1 MKRLL
6 SFVIGILIICS
17 TVFGQ
22 SESTLKFLGIPVDGS
37 KSEMV
42 DALKSKG
49 FRYDSNSGFLVGD
62 FNGRESHIGIVEN
75 HGKVYRV
82 VVFDAN
88 TYDAGQIKIR
98 FNNLIHQ
105 FENSNGKYYY
115 IDQNE
120 MIPEDE
126 DINYEIIVHDK
137 QYSATFI
144 YNPLYGNDKLRDKLI
159 NEAVEEHK
167 LFLEENKD
175 EKTIGGITYE
185 EFYSDKDNYNQ
196 LISSEVRLKVI
207 KMSMSNNSVWFTI
220 FEHYGKYY
228 IGIYYDNLI
237 NSPNGE
243 DL

>member
-6 SFVIGILIICS
+6 SFVIGILIMCS

-22 SESTLKFLGIPVDGS
+22 SEGTLKFLGIPVDGS

-42 DALKSKG
+42 AALKDKG

-88 TYDAGQIKIR
+88 TYDAGQIRIR

-115 IDQNE
+115 INQNDK
-120 MIPEDE
+120 IPEDE
-126 DINYEIIVHDK
+126 DISYEISVNNK
-137 QYSATFI
+137 QYSAEFI
-144 YNPLYGNDKLRDKLI
+144 YNPLYGNDELRDRLV
-159 NEAVEEHK
+159 NEVIEE
-167 LFLEENKD
+167 LGLEKIKD
-175 EKTIGGITYE
+175 EKTAGGITYG
-185 EFYSDKDNYNQ
+185 EFYSDKDNY
-196 LISSEVRLKVI
+196 LISSLVGSKI
-207 KMSMSNNSVWFTI
+207 IQMSNSSVWFTI
-220 FEHYGKYY
+220 CNHYGEYF
-228 IGIYYDNLI
+228 IGIYYDNLV
-237 NSPNGE
+237 NKPNGE

>member
-6 SFVIGILIICS
+6 SFIIGILIMCS

-22 SESTLKFLGIPVDGS
+22 SEGTLKFLGIPVDGS

-42 DALKSKG
+42 TALKSKG

-82 VVFDAN
+82 VVFDTN
-88 TYDAGQIKIR
+88 TYDAGEIRIR

-115 IDQNE
+115 IVQNE
-120 MIPEDE
+120 IIPEDE
-126 DINYEIIVHDK
+126 DISYEINVHDK

-144 YNPLYGNDKLRDKLI
+144 YNPLYGNDELRDKVI
-159 NEAVEEHK
+159 NEAVEESK
-167 LFLEENKD
+167 LSIEETKD
-175 EKTIGGITYE
+175 EKTIGGITYG
-185 EFYSDKDNYNQ
+185 EFYSDKDNYNR
-196 LISSEVRLKVI
+196 LISSVVGLKVFQ
-207 KMSMSNNSVWFTI
+207 MSKNHVWFKI
-220 FEHYGKYY
+220 CDYYGKYY
-228 IGIYYDNLI
+228 IGLYYDNLI
-237 NSPNGE
+237 NKPNGE

>member
-6 SFVIGILIICS
+6 SFVIGILIMCS

-22 SESTLKFLGIPVDGS
+22 SEGTLKFLGIPVDGS

-42 DALKSKG
+42 AALKDKG

-115 IDQNE
+115 IFPNDP
-120 MIPEDE
+120 IPEDE
-126 DINYEIIVHDK
+126 DISYEILVNDK

-144 YNPLYGNDKLRDKLI
+144 YNPLYGNDELKDKLV
-159 NEAVEEHK
+159 NEVVEESK
-167 LFLEENKD
+167 LLLEK
-175 EKTIGGITYE
+175 KGITYE

-196 LISSEVRLKVI
+196 LVSSVVGKI
-207 KMSMSNNSVWFTI
+207 FQMSKGSVWFQI
-220 FEHYGKYY
+220 FEYHGKYY
-228 IGIYYDNLI
+228 IGLYYDNLI
-237 NSPNGE
+237 NKPNGE

>member
-6 SFVIGILIICS
+6 SFVIGILIMCS

-22 SESTLKFLGIPVDGS
+22 SEGTLKFLGIPVDGS

-42 DALKSKG
+42 AALKSKG

-88 TYDAGQIKIR
+88 TYDEGEIRIR

-126 DINYEIIVHDK
+126 DISYEINVHDK

-144 YNPLYGNDKLRDKLI
+144 YNPLYGNDELRDKVI
-159 NEAVEEHK
+159 NEVV
-167 LFLEENKD
+167 EENKLLL
-175 EKTIGGITYE
+175 EKKGITPE
-185 EFYSDKDNYNQ
+185 EFYSDKDNYIQ
-196 LISSEVRLKVI
+196 VFSSIVDKI
-207 KMSMSNNSVWFTI
+207 FQMSKGSVWFQI
-220 FEHYGKYY
+220 FEYYGKYY

-237 NSPNGE
+237 NKPNGE

>member
-6 SFVIGILIICS
+6 SFVIGILIMCS

-22 SESTLKFLGIPVDGS
+22 SEGTLKFLGIPVDGS

-42 DALKSKG
+42 AALKSKG

-88 TYDAGQIKIR
+88 TCDAGQIRIR

-115 IDQNE
+115 IVQNE
-120 MIPEDE
+120 IIPEDE
-126 DINYEIIVHDK
+126 DISYEINVHDK

-144 YNPLYGNDKLRDKLI
+144 YNPLYGNDELRDKLV
-159 NEAVEEHK
+159 NEVV
-167 LFLEENKD
+167 EENKLLL
-175 EKTIGGITYE
+175 EKKGITPE
-185 EFYSDKDNYNQ
+185 EFYSDKDNYIQ
-196 LISSEVRLKVI
+196 VFSSIVDKI
-207 KMSMSNNSVWFTI
+207 FQMSKGSVWFQI
-220 FEHYGKYY
+220 FEYYGKYY
-228 IGIYYDNLI
+228 IGLYYDNLI
-237 NSPNGE
+237 NKPNGE

>member
-6 SFVIGILIICS
+6 SFVIGILIMCS

-22 SESTLKFLGIPVDGS
+22 SEGTLKFLGIPVDGS

-42 DALKSKG
+42 AALKSKG

-126 DINYEIIVHDK
+126 DISYEINVHDK

-144 YNPLYGNDKLRDKLI
+144 YNPLYGNDELRDKLV
-159 NEAVEEHK
+159 NEVV
-167 LFLEENKD
+167 EENKLLL
-175 EKTIGGITYE
+175 EKKGITPE
-185 EFYSDKDNYNQ
+185 EFYSDKDNYIQ
-196 LISSEVRLKVI
+196 VFSSIVDKI
-207 KMSMSNNSVWFTI
+207 FQMSKGSVWFQI
-220 FEHYGKYY
+220 FEYYGKYY
-228 IGIYYDNLI
+228 IGLYYDNLI

>member
-1 MKRLL
+1 M
-6 SFVIGILIICS
+6 CS

-22 SESTLKFLGIPVDGS
+22 SEGTLKFLGIPVDGS

-42 DALKSKG
+42 AALKSKG

-88 TYDAGQIKIR
+88 TYDEGEIRIR

-126 DINYEIIVHDK
+126 DISYEINVHDK

-144 YNPLYGNDKLRDKLI
+144 YNPLYGNDELRDKVI
-159 NEAVEEHK
+159 NEVV
-167 LFLEENKD
+167 EENKLLL
-175 EKTIGGITYE
+175 EKKGITPE
-185 EFYSDKDNYNQ
+185 EFYSDKDNYIQ
-196 LISSEVRLKVI
+196 VFSSIVDKI
-207 KMSMSNNSVWFTI
+207 FQMSKGSVWFQI
-220 FEHYGKYY
+220 FEYYGKYY

-237 NSPNGE
+237 NKPNGE

>member
-6 SFVIGILIICS
+6 SFVIGILIMCF

-42 DALKSKG
+42 AALKDKG

-62 FNGRESHIGIVEN
+62 FNGRESNIVIVEN

-88 TYDAGQIKIR
+88 TCDAGQIKIR

-105 FENSNGKYYY
+105 FENSNDKYYY

-126 DINYEIIVHDK
+126 DISYEISVNNK
-137 QYSATFI
+137 QYSAEFI
-144 YNPLYGNDKLRDKLI
+144 YNPLYGNDELRDRLVNEVIEEEKLG
-159 NEAVEEHK
+159 
-167 LFLEENKD
+167 LEKIKD
-175 EKTIGGITYE
+175 EKTAGGITYG

-196 LISSEVRLKVI
+196 LISSVVGMKVFQ
-207 KMSMSNNSVWFTI
+207 MSKGSVWFKI

-228 IGIYYDNLI
+228 IGIYYDNLV
-237 NSPNGE
+237 NKPNGE

>member
-1 MKRLL
+1 MKKLL
-6 SFVIGILIICS
+6 SFVIGILIMCS

-37 KSEMV
+37 KSEMIRT
-42 DALKSKG
+42 LKAKG
-49 FRYDSNSGFLVGD
+49 FEYDSESDFLIGD
-62 FNGRESHIGIVEN
+62 FNGSDSHIGIVEN

-88 TYDAGQIKIR
+88 ICDAGEIRIR

-115 IDQNE
+115 IVPND

-126 DINYEIIVHDK
+126 DIHYEILVNKK
-137 QYSATFI
+137 QYIAEFI
-144 YNPLYGNDKLRDKLI
+144 YNPLYGNDELRDRLI
-159 NEAVEEHK
+159 NEAVEES
-167 LFLEENKD
+167 EEAIKNGKN
-175 EKTIGGITYE
+175 I
-185 EFYSDKDNYNQ
+185 EFYSDKDNYDQ
-196 LISSEVRLKVI
+196 LVSSVVGLKVI
-207 KMSMSNNSVWFTI
+207 QMSKGSVWFKI

-228 IGIYYDNLI
+228 IGLYYDNLL
-237 NSPNGE
+237 NKPNGE

>member
-6 SFVIGILIICS
+6 SFVIGILIMCS

-22 SESTLKFLGIPVDGS
+22 SEGTLKFLGIPVDGS
-37 KSEMV
+37 KSEMMA
-42 DALKSKG
+42 ALKSKG

-62 FNGRESHIGIVEN
+62 FNGSESHIGIVEN

-88 TYDAGQIKIR
+88 TYDAGQIRIR

-126 DINYEIIVHDK
+126 DISYEINVHDK

-144 YNPLYGNDKLRDKLI
+144 YNPLYGNNELKDKLV
-159 NEAVEEHK
+159 NEVV
-167 LFLEENKD
+167 EENKLLL
-175 EKTIGGITYE
+175 EKKGITPE
-185 EFYSDKDNYNQ
+185 EFYSDKDNYIQ
-196 LISSEVRLKVI
+196 VFSSIVDKI
-207 KMSMSNNSVWFTI
+207 FQMSKGSVWFQI
-220 FEHYGKYY
+220 FEYYGKYY

-237 NSPNGE
+237 NKPNGE

>member
-6 SFVIGILIICS
+6 SFVIRILIMCF

-42 DALKSKG
+42 AALKDKG

-115 IDQNE
+115 TVPNNP
-120 MIPEDE
+120 IPEDE
-126 DINYEIIVHDK
+126 DISYEISVNNK
-137 QYSATFI
+137 QYSAEFI
-144 YNPLYGNDKLRDKLI
+144 YNPLYGNDELRDRLI
-159 NEAVEEHK
+159 NEVIEE
-167 LFLEENKD
+167 LGLEKIKD
-175 EKTIGGITYE
+175 EKTAGGITYG
-185 EFYSDKDNYNQ
+185 EFYSDKDKYNQ
-196 LISSEVRLKVI
+196 LISSLVGLKI
-207 KMSMSNNSVWFTI
+207 IQMSNSSVWFTI
-220 FEHYGKYY
+220 CNHYGEYF

-237 NSPNGE
+237 NKPNGE

>member
-6 SFVIGILIICS
+6 SFVIGILIMCS

-42 DALKSKG
+42 EALKSKG
-49 FRYDSNSGFLVGD
+49 FEYDSESDFLIGD
-62 FNGRESHIGIVEN
+62 FNGKKSEIGIVEN

-88 TYDAGQIKIR
+88 TYDAGEIRIR

-105 FENSNGKYYY
+105 FENNDKYFY
-115 IDQNE
+115 IFPNDI
-120 MIPEDE
+120 IPEDE
-126 DINYEIIVHDK
+126 DIHYEILVHKK
-137 QYSATFI
+137 QYIAEFR
-144 YNPLYGNDKLRDKLI
+144 YNPLYGNDELRDRLI
-159 NEAVEEHK
+159 NEAVEESK
-167 LFLEENKD
+167 LFLEEKKD
-175 EKTIGGITYE
+175 EKTIDGITYG
-185 EFYSDKDNYNQ
+185 EFYSDKDNYDQ
-196 LISSEVRLKVI
+196 LSSAQVSLKVI
-207 KMSMSNNSVWFTI
+207 QMSNSSVWFKI

-228 IGIYYDNLI
+228 IGLYYDNLL
-237 NSPNGE
+237 NAPNGE

>member
-6 SFVIGILIICS
+6 SFIIGILIMCS

-22 SESTLKFLGIPVDGS
+22 SEGTLKFLGIPVDGS

-42 DALKSKG
+42 TALKSKG

-88 TYDAGQIKIR
+88 TYDAGEIRIR

-126 DINYEIIVHDK
+126 DISYEIIVHDK

-144 YNPLYGNDKLRDKLI
+144 YNPLYGNDELRDKLV
-159 NEAVEEHK
+159 NEVV
-167 LFLEENKD
+167 EENKLLL
-175 EKTIGGITYE
+175 EKKGITPE
-185 EFYSDKDNYNQ
+185 EFYSDKDNYIQ
-196 LISSEVRLKVI
+196 VFSSIVDKIFQISKG
-207 KMSMSNNSVWFTI
+207 SVWFQI
-220 FEHYGKYY
+220 FEYYGKYY
-228 IGIYYDNLI
+228 IGLYYDNLI
-237 NSPNGE
+237 NKPNGE

>member
-6 SFVIGILIICS
+6 SFIIGILIMCS

-22 SESTLKFLGIPVDGS
+22 SEGTLKFLGIPVDGS

-42 DALKSKG
+42 TALKSKG
-49 FRYDSNSGFLVGD
+49 FRYDSNSDFLVGD

-88 TYDAGQIKIR
+88 TYDAGEIRIR

-115 IDQNE
+115 IVQNE

-126 DINYEIIVHDK
+126 DISYEINVHDK

-144 YNPLYGNDKLRDKLI
+144 YNPLYGNDELRDKVI
-159 NEAVEEHK
+159 NEVK
-167 LFLEENKD
+167 LSLEEIKD
-175 EKTIGGITYE
+175 EKTTVGITYG
-185 EFYSDKDNYNQ
+185 EFYSDKDLYNQ
-196 LISSEVRLKVI
+196 LILSTVRMAAI
-207 KMSMSNNSVWFTI
+207 QMSNGSVWFKI
-220 FEHYGKYY
+220 FEYYGKYY

-237 NSPNGE
+237 NKPNGE

>member
-6 SFVIGILIICS
+6 SFVIGILIMCS

-22 SESTLKFLGIPVDGS
+22 SEGTLKFLGIPVDGS

-42 DALKSKG
+42 AALKSKG

-88 TYDAGQIKIR
+88 TYDAGQIRIR

-115 IDQNE
+115 IVQNE

-126 DINYEIIVHDK
+126 DISYEIIVHDK
-137 QYSATFI
+137 QYSASFI
-144 YNPLYGNDKLRDKLI
+144 YNPLYGNDELRDKLV
-159 NEAVEEHK
+159 NEVV
-167 LFLEENKD
+167 EENKLLL
-175 EKTIGGITYE
+175 EKKGITPE
-185 EFYSDKDNYNQ
+185 EFYSDKDNYIQ
-196 LISSEVRLKVI
+196 VFSSIVDKIFQISKG
-207 KMSMSNNSVWFTI
+207 SVWFQI
-220 FEHYGKYY
+220 FEYYGKYY
-228 IGIYYDNLI
+228 IGLYYDNLV
-237 NSPNGE
+237 NKPNGE

>member
-6 SFVIGILIICS
+6 SFVIGILIMCS

-42 DALKSKG
+42 AALKDKG
-49 FRYDSNSGFLVGD
+49 FRYDSRFGFLVGD
-62 FNGRESHIGIVEN
+62 FNGRESNIVVVEN

-88 TYDAGQIKIR
+88 TSDEGQIRIR

-105 FENSNGKYYY
+105 FENSNDKYYY

-126 DINYEIIVHDK
+126 DISYEINVNNK
-137 QYSATFI
+137 QYIAKFI
-144 YNPLYGNDKLRDKLI
+144 YNPLYGNDELRDRLI
-159 NEAVEEHK
+159 NETIEEEK
-167 LFLEENKD
+167 LGLEKIKD
-175 EKTIGGITYE
+175 EKTAGGITYG

-196 LISSEVRLKVI
+196 LISSLVGLKVI
-207 KMSMSNNSVWFTI
+207 QMSNSSVWFTI
-220 FEHYGKYY
+220 CKHYGEYF
-228 IGIYYDNLI
+228 IGIYYDNLV
-237 NSPNGE
+237 NKPNGE

>member
-1 MKRLL
+1 MKKLL
-6 SFVIGILIICS
+6 SFIIGILIMCS

-42 DALKSKG
+42 AALKDKG

-62 FNGRESHIGIVEN
+62 FNGRESHIWVVEN

-88 TYDAGQIKIR
+88 TSDEGQIRIR

-115 IDQNE
+115 INQNDK
-120 MIPEDE
+120 IPEDE
-126 DINYEIIVHDK
+126 DISYEISVNNK
-137 QYSATFI
+137 QYSAEFI
-144 YNPLYGNDKLRDKLI
+144 YNPLYGNDELRDRLV
-159 NEAVEEHK
+159 NEVIEE
-167 LFLEENKD
+167 LGLEKIKD
-175 EKTIGGITYE
+175 EKTAGGITYG
-185 EFYSDKDNYNQ
+185 EFYSDKDNYDQ
-196 LISSEVRLKVI
+196 LISSLVGSKI
-207 KMSMSNNSVWFTI
+207 IQMSNSSVWFTI
-220 FEHYGKYY
+220 CNHYGEYF
-228 IGIYYDNLI
+228 IGIYYDNLV
-237 NSPNGE
+237 NKPNGE